1 MKIVRCL
8 ADGAARYGQLCG
20 RTIRELA
27 VSPFE
32 DGFDKHAP
40 VYTGKEYQIDGIKL
54 LTPCQPTKIMG
65 VGVNY
70 VKVAEELQVPVPTYP
85 ITFMKPTGTAIP
97 TGETIRLPVFEG
109 YDYLYE
115 GEMGVVIGKEAYH
128 VSREEALSYV
138 LGCTCMNDITDR
150 TKMNVDALKLK
161 CVDTFAPFGPCI
173 DTEVDPLHARVRSW
187 VNGELR
193 QDGTTADMLFN
204 AAYIIE
210 LFTSYMTLYPGDV
223 ISMGTPPGAGAVHP
237 GDVIG
242 VEVDDIGL
250 LENPAIGI

>member
-1 MKIVRCL
+1 MIKKSIFSQMFMYTMLAILFSFLVMGMLMYGLLGDYLTSLKEDDLTYVAESL
-8 ADGAARYGQLCG
+8 ADFTVKLARRNPNY
-20 RTIRELA
+20 A
-27 VSPFE
+27 K
-32 DGFDKHAP
+32 DK
-40 VYTGKEYQIDGIKL
+40 YQ
-54 LTPCQPTKIMG
+54 
-65 VGVNY
+65 
-70 VKVAEELQVPVPTYP
+70 
-85 ITFMKPTGTAIP
+85 
-97 TGETIRLPVFEG
+97 
-109 YDYLYE
+109 
-115 GEMGVVIGKEAYH
+115 
-128 VSREEALSYV
+128 
-138 LGCTCMNDITDR
+138 
-150 TKMNVDALKLK
+150 MNVDALKLK

-242 VEVDDIGL
+242 VEIDDIGL